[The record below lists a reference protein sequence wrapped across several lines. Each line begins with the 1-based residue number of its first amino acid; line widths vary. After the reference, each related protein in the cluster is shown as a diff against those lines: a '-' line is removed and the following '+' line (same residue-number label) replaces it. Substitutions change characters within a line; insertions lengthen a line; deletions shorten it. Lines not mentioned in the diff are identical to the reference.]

1 MFVKLITKRKR
12 LRGINMKVRLSFLLV
27 VIVVLLSACGQ
38 KGIENP
44 LDYPVNDF
52 KAVTQDTKPFE
63 KKNLDGKIW
72 VADFIFTNC
81 ADVCPPMTANMTK
94 LQKMVVEEKLKNVEF
109 ISFSVDPTVDTPEK
123 LTGYA
128 KNFGLNE
135 DNWTFL
141 TGYSQEF
148 IETYARETFKTL
160 VKKPQEGDQ
169 VIHQTYFFLVGPDQK
184 VKKIYDGY
192 KEVPYDEMIS
202 DIKSLQ

>member
-1 MFVKLITKRKR
+1 
-12 LRGINMKVRLSFLLV
+12 MKYRLSFLLV
-27 VIVVLLSACGQ
+27 VIVALLSACGQ

-52 KAVTQDTKPFE
+52 KAVTQDNKPFE

-94 LQKMVVEEKLKNVEF
+94 LQKMVDEEELKNVEF
-109 ISFSVDPTVDTPEK
+109 VSFSVDPTVDTPEK
-123 LTGYA
+123 LTEYA
-128 KNFGLNE
+128 KNFGLKE
-135 DNWTFL
+135 ENWTFL

-169 VIHQTYFFLVGPDQK
+169 VIHQTYFFLVGPDEK

-192 KEVPYDEMIS
+192 QEVPYDEMIS

>member
-1 MFVKLITKRKR
+1 
-12 LRGINMKVRLSFLLV
+12 MKYRLSFLLV
-27 VIVVLLSACGQ
+27 VILALLSACGQ

-44 LDYPVNDF
+44 LDYPVNEF
-52 KAVTQDTKPFE
+52 KAVTQNNEPYE
-63 KKNLDGKIW
+63 KKNLEGKIW

-94 LQKMVVEEKLKNVEF
+94 LQKMVEEEELKNVEF
-109 ISFSVDPTVDTPEK
+109 VSFSVDPTVDTPEK
-123 LTGYA
+123 LTEYA
-128 KNFGLNE
+128 KNFRLKE

-169 VIHQTYFFLVGPDQK
+169 VIHQTYFFLVGPDEK

-192 KEVPYDEMIS
+192 QEVPYDEMIS

>member
-1 MFVKLITKRKR
+1 
-12 LRGINMKVRLSFLLV
+12 MKYRLSFLLI
-27 VIVVLLSACGQ
+27 VISALLLSACGQ
-38 KGIENP
+38 KGIQNP

-52 KAVTQDTKPFE
+52 TAVTQENKPFE
-63 KKNLDGKIW
+63 KKNLNGKIW

-94 LQKMVVEEKLKNVEF
+94 LQKMVEDEKLENVEF
-109 ISFSVDPTVDTPEK
+109 VSFSVDPTVDTPEK
-123 LTGYA
+123 LTEYA
-128 KNFGLNE
+128 KNFGLKD

-148 IETYARETFKTL
+148 IETYAKETFKTL

-169 VIHQTYFFLVGPDQK
+169 VIHQTYFFLVGPDEK

-192 KEVPYDEMIS
+192 QEVPYDEMIS
-202 DIKSLQ
+202 DIKALQ

>member
-1 MFVKLITKRKR
+1 
-12 LRGINMKVRLSFLLV
+12 MKYRLSFLLL
-27 VIVVLLSACGQ
+27 VIIALLLSACGQ
-38 KGIENP
+38 NGIKNP

-52 KAVTQDTKPFE
+52 TAVTQDNKPFE

-94 LQKMVVEEKLKNVEF
+94 LQKMVEDEKLEDVEF
-109 ISFSVDPTVDTPEK
+109 VSFSVDPTVDTPEK
-123 LTGYA
+123 LTEYA
-128 KNFGLNE
+128 ENFGLKD

-169 VIHQTYFFLVGPDQK
+169 VIHQTYFFLVGPDEK
-184 VKKIYDGY
+184 VKKIYDGFQ
-192 KEVPYDEMIS
+192 EVPYDEMIS
-202 DIKSLQ
+202 DIKALE

>member
-12 LRGINMKVRLSFLLV
+12 LRGIKMKVRLSFLLV
-27 VIVVLLSACGQ
+27 VIVALLSACGQ
-38 KGIENP
+38 KGIENT

-52 KAVTQDTKPFE
+52 KAVTQDNKPFE

-94 LQKMVVEEKLKNVEF
+94 LQKMVVEEELKNVEF
-109 ISFSVDPTVDTPEK
+109 VSFSVDPTVDTPEK

-184 VKKIYDGY
+184 VKKMYDGY